1 MGFIVLSVEVRK
13 KVEYLCQQIADGAE
27 VKLEDMVWLSKYA
40 KANTGVRE
48 KLRRA
53 RRAQRAKKAD
63 SMDEFCDMMDLGDPD
78 PSNHVTGF
86 NDADE
91 IVEWFKQDK
100 CDDWRQRD

>member
-1 MGFIVLSVEVRK
+1 MLSVEVRK
-13 KVEYLCQQIADGAE
+13 KVEYLCQQIAEGAE

-40 KANTGVRE
+40 KASTGVRE

>member
-1 MGFIVLSVEVRK
+1 MLSVEVRK
-13 KVEYLCQQIADGAE
+13 KVEYLCQQIAEGAE

-40 KANTGVRE
+40 KASTGVRE

-53 RRAQRAKKAD
+53 RRAQQAKKAD

-86 NDADE
+86 NNADE

>member
-1 MGFIVLSVEVRK
+1 MLSVEVRK
-13 KVEYLCQQIADGAE
+13 KVEYLCQQIAEGAE

-40 KANTGVRE
+40 KASTGVRE

-86 NDADE
+86 NNADE